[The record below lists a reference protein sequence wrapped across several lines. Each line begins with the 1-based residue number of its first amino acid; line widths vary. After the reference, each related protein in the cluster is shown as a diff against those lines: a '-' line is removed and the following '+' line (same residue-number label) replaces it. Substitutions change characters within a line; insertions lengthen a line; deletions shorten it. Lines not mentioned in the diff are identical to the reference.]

1 MKKNTFFEKASMTLT
16 FCVFVCSLIAPMYFI
31 VGGNSISNIA
41 FGRIPGIDLKFA
53 AFDRLAIVTFF
64 VLLILFFLAH
74 FFYEKKTVRRVLSL
88 ASCVYSTLYLV
99 VIAIVGMNGLVVF
112 NFPIISIPLGAV
124 LSSKF
129 FILLPAAYFF
139 MLFSDKEV
147 SSYVRGSALFH
158 AVCLVLFAVIKVFEL
173 IFPVNLRMV
182 VFDIS
187 TTLYLVSL
195 AMVTFFMYRKYYTD
209 NFLQ

>member
-1 MKKNTFFEKASMTLT
+1 MKKNIFFEKASMALT
-16 FCVFVCSLIAPMYFI
+16 FCVFVCSLTAPMYFI

-53 AFDRLAIVTFF
+53 PFDRLAIVTFF
-64 VLLILFFLAH
+64 VLLILFFLSH
-74 FFYEKKTVRRVLSL
+74 FFYEKKTVRRVLSI
-88 ASCVYSTLYLV
+88 ASFAYCTLYLA

-112 NFPIISIPLGAV
+112 NFPIISIPIGAV
-124 LSSKF
+124 LFSKF

-139 MLFSDKEV
+139 MLFLDKEV